1 MQILAADRPLKGGDA
16 RLKGRTDATYYKEG
30 GLYKYTVG
38 ASTDYSE
45 ILRLRRELAA
55 KFPGAF
61 VIAFRGDE
69 KMDVNAA
76 IAEWR
81 KGKR

>member
-1 MQILAADRPLKGGDA
+1 MKASDS
-16 RLKGRTDATYYKEG
+16 RLKGRKDATYYKEG
-30 GLYKYTVG
+30 GFYKYIVG
-38 ASTDYSE
+38 ASTDYNAV
-45 ILRLRRELAA
+45 LQLRRELA
-55 KFPGAF
+55 KTFPGAF

-81 KGKR
+81 KKK